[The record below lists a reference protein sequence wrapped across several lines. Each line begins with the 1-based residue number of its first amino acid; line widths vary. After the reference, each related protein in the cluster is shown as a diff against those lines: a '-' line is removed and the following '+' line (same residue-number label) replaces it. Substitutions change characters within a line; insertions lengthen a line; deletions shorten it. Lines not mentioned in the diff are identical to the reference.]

1 MVAYLDSTVD
11 KVGSDYQID
20 VVEVTTDDGEA
31 LDEQTYLLRIRG
43 RNGIG
48 GSGVGLHVGPGDD
61 EELLDGRNEF
71 VRKAFDVGTQV
82 VFDVPRGGNVL
93 AGIVQVQV
101 QLATPNAHEAGY
113 ELPEEGFL
121 VLWGER
127 ENNGMGISICV
138 WHVTVVGGG

>member
-1 MVAYLDSTVD
+1 MTTNDS
-11 KVGSDYQID
+11 
-20 VVEVTTDDGEA
+20 EA
-31 LDEQTYLLRIRG
+31 LHEQTDLLHIG
-43 RNGIG
+43 GWNGIG

-71 VRKAFDVGTQV
+71 VRKAFDMWTQV
-82 VFDVPRGGNVL
+82 VFDVPWGGNVL
-93 AGIVQVQV
+93 AGIFQVQV

-127 ENNGMGISICV
+127 E
-138 WHVTVVGGG
+138 